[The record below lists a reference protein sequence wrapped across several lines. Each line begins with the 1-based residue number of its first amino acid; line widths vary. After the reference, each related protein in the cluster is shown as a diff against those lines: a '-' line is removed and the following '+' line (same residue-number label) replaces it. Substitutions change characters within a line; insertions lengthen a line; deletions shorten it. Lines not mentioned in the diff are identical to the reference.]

1 MVFDGTKPTI
11 YISVV
16 GDAAQQFIFEK
27 IYRQYRGRVL
37 KVEDNIEKLEQR
49 ITDMIELCEKMSREN
64 EILKNDQQML
74 RQEFTSLQEK
84 NKIARGRV
92 EQIVARLKSL
102 ESWSAAFQYPTQI
115 TPQVFYTRDFGTRIF
130 NNRNILYTYF

>member
-1 MVFDGTKPTI
+1 M
-11 YISVV
+11 
-16 GDAAQQFIFEK
+16 
-27 IYRQYRGRVL
+27 
-37 KVEDNIEKLEQR
+37 EDTIEKLEQR
-49 ITDMIELCEKMSREN
+49 ISDMIELCEKMSRDN

-102 ESWSAAFQYPTQI
+102 ES
-115 TPQVFYTRDFGTRIF
+115 
-130 NNRNILYTYF
+130 

>member
-1 MVFDGTKPTI
+1 M
-11 YISVV
+11 
-16 GDAAQQFIFEK
+16 
-27 IYRQYRGRVL
+27 
-37 KVEDNIEKLEQR
+37 EDTIEKLEQR
-49 ITDMIELCEKMSREN
+49 ISDMINLCEKMSRDN

-102 ESWSAAFQYPTQI
+102 ES
-115 TPQVFYTRDFGTRIF
+115 
-130 NNRNILYTYF
+130 